1 MLSENAKVILNIK
14 VCLWNTE
21 YAPGGNEVQKSYF

>member
-1 MLSENAKVILNIK
+1 MVATRAPKVNIK

-21 YAPGGNEVQKSYF
+21 YAPGGNKIQKSYF